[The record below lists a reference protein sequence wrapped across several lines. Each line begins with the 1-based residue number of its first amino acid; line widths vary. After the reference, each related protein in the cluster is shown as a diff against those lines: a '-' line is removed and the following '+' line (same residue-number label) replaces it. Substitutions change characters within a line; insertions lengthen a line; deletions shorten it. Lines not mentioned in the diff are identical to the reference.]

1 MSKKDLKNYNDK
13 LLCYAILIL
22 TTGLVGG
29 SFFIAVGM
37 RCDSLNAI
45 GGALFEDVASSMY
58 VAGKNVPLV
67 NYVYGIGGR
76 DTTEKEISS
85 VYDDLSIIAKD
96 GKVENPYRYLGL
108 RREEK

>member
-37 RCDSLNAI
+37 RCDSLN
-45 GGALFEDVASSMY
+45 DVLGCKKGRTKSFIWI
-58 VAGKNVPLV
+58 VKV
-67 NYVYGIGGR
+67 NC
-76 DTTEKEISS
+76 
-85 VYDDLSIIAKD
+85 
-96 GKVENPYRYLGL
+96 
-108 RREEK
+108 

>member
-45 GGALFEDVASSMY
+45 GFCMMGSVIILTFFVISVVMYLVAKKEELKVLFD
-58 VAGKNVPLV
+58 
-67 NYVYGIGGR
+67 
-76 DTTEKEISS
+76 
-85 VYDDLSIIAKD
+85 
-96 GKVENPYRYLGL
+96 
-108 RREEK
+108 